1 MIDVLSY
8 LEERREEFLRHLKVA
23 RMLESR
29 IDESFDEGGDPIE
42 VRHVNTVK
50 SGLLIHLYNIVE
62 AITTRTLETAG
73 RTIVGERPALWKKQV
88 LNEWIRSE
96 IWNGEERIGDGALK
110 RLTDFGLTLAS
121 GECPPKF
128 SIKGEPGS
136 WNDKSIKKVATRL
149 GCDLILS
156 AQVSRGAYEPTYRN
170 ETTALEYLANRRN
183 SIAHGSSTFEEGA
196 YDLTLHEIDE
206 LANKILPYL
215 KEVSISYREYL
226 KNKRYLKH
234 GEVA

>member
-1 MIDVLSY
+1 
-8 LEERREEFLRHLKVA
+8 
-23 RMLESR
+23 
-29 IDESFDEGGDPIE
+29 
-42 VRHVNTVK
+42 
-50 SGLLIHLYNIVE
+50 
-62 AITTRTLETAG
+62 
-73 RTIVGERPALWKKQV
+73 
-88 LNEWIRSE
+88 
-96 IWNGEERIGDGALK
+96 
-110 RLTDFGLTLAS
+110 
-121 GECPPKF
+121 
-128 SIKGEPGS
+128 
-136 WNDKSIKKVATRL
+136 
-149 GCDLILS
+149 
-156 AQVSRGAYEPTYRN
+156 VSRGAYEPTYRN